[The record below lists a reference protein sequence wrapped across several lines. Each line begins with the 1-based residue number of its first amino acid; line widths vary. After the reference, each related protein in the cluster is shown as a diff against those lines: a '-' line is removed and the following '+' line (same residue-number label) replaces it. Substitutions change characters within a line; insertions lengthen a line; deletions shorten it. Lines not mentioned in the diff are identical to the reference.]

1 MRLWREL
8 LVGVLLGIVCSI
20 VLGLMTFLLTWNA
33 GMVLTTPVSLLI
45 VLCFAAIVGSAVPI
59 LLKKA
64 NIDPALAIGPFITTM
79 NDLVGVWIYLTIAF
93 QVGDWLLKLSLA
105 FVAPVQILEGFLG
118 TLGSLFQSVK
128 IVRDL
133 HTKFTVRIT
142 SFSNHHRQVVDFDN
156 CFS

>member
-1 MRLWREL
+1 MRVWREL

-33 GMVLTTPVSLLI
+33 RMALTTPVSLLI
-45 VLCFAAIVGSAVPI
+45 VLCFAAVVGSAVPI

-93 QVGDWLLKLSLA
+93 QVGDWL
-105 FVAPVQILEGFLG
+105 
-118 TLGSLFQSVK
+118 
-128 IVRDL
+128 
-133 HTKFTVRIT
+133 
-142 SFSNHHRQVVDFDN
+142 
-156 CFS
+156 